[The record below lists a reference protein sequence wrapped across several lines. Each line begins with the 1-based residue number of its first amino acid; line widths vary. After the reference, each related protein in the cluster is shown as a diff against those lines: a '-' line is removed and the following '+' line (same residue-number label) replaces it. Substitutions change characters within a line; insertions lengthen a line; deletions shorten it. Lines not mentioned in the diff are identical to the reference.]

1 MWLSMLL
8 LLPCMAAAIHVARTL
23 LLRRPRKQAS
33 SRSSSPV
40 PPGPIGLPII
50 NNAFT
55 FFVLLRHNPHRALAR
70 LAETYGPIFTFRPGM
85 TCTFVVLSSP
95 SMAREALAENEAAL
109 ASRFVPD
116 SVRALAYG
124 AGSMAFLPSSDPLW
138 KHHRVTAGVFLTSG
152 RGLAATRPVRDRHAR
167 RLAVRLRGCSG
178 RTVKVGEAVF
188 AAANNA
194 ISNILFSE
202 DVVDDG
208 LLGVQ
213 GVRRPA
219 FMDVVAAL
227 FEEWAKPN
235 VSDAFPFLAPLD
247 LFGSR
252 RRTSRN
258 LARLYELFHGFVE
271 RRVASGERHGDV
283 LDAVLER
290 HAKSQ
295 LTRSDIAK
303 LFTDMFIG
311 ASETTNITVEWA
323 MAHLLRH
330 PAKMEKLRA
339 EITAKVGPKDFVEEA
354 DIGDLPYLDAVVK
367 ETLRLHP
374 AVPVATR
381 EVAMHGVSL
390 GGFPMAIGTCVL
402 INLWA
407 IGRDPA
413 AWPDQPEAFMP
424 ERFMAGGGGAA
435 AGALGFRGSDFAY
448 RPFGAGRRMCPG
460 LDFAAR
466 FVPLVLASMLHRMEW
481 RLPETEGVMGKED
494 VDLSDHCTLVLKL
507 ARPLVAV
514 PEYTA

>member
-1 MWLSMLL
+1 
-8 LLPCMAAAIHVARTL
+8 
-23 LLRRPRKQAS
+23 
-33 SRSSSPV
+33 
-40 PPGPIGLPII
+40 
-50 NNAFT
+50 
-55 FFVLLRHNPHRALAR
+55 
-70 LAETYGPIFTFRPGM
+70 M

-95 SMAREALAENEAAL
+95 SMAREALSENEAAL

-152 RGLAATRPVRDRHAR
+152 KGLAATRPVRDRHAP

-178 RTVKVGEAVF
+178 RPVMVGEAVF

-202 DVVDDG
+202 DVVVEDG

-213 GVRRPA
+213 GVLRRRPA
-219 FMDVVAAL
+219 FMDTVAAL

-258 LARLYELFHGFVE
+258 LARLYEMFHGF
-271 RRVASGERHGDV
+271 
-283 LDAVLER
+283 
-290 HAKSQ
+290 
-295 LTRSDIAK
+295 
-303 LFTDMFIG
+303 DMFIG

-339 EITAKVGPKDFVEEA
+339 EITAKLGPKDFVEEA

-381 EVAMHGVSL
+381 EVAADGVSL

-413 AWPDQPEAFMP
+413 AWPDQPEVFMP
-424 ERFMAGGGGAA
+424 ERFMGGGGAA
-435 AGALGFRGSDFAY
+435 AGALGFRGSSDFAY

-460 LDFAAR
+460 MDFAAR

-481 RLPETEGVMGKED
+481 RLPETEGVIGTEG
-494 VDLSDHCTLVLKL
+494 VELGDHCTLVLKL
-507 ARPLVAV
+507 AKPLVAV